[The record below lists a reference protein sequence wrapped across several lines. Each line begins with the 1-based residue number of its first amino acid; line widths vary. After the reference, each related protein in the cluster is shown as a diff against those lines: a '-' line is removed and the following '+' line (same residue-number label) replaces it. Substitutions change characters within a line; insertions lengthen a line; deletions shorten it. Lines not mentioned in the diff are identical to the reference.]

1 MTADGQCWELPMSG
15 RAISATA
22 SGLWPTPTCPNG
34 GRSVAHVTDWRSPRT
49 AYSASGK
56 KVQVDLA
63 QAVKRWSTP
72 VADDTGHRASKYA
85 QGGTALST
93 QAGGALNPTWVE
105 WLMGWPLGWT
115 DLEPLATAKYPSAP
129 PPRGGCSVQ
138 ATIPEIPCA
147 A

>member
-1 MTADGQCWELPMSG
+1 VSARAKWPTPMSG
-15 RAISATA
+15 KSQISGQFRRDMAKA
-22 SGLWPTPTCPNG
+22 MQQWPTPTVNG
-34 GRSVAHVTDWRSPRT
+34 NTNRLARAKRAAMACARRSWTGRGV
-49 AYSASGK
+49 SG
-56 KVQVDLA
+56 
-63 QAVKRWSTP
+63 P
-72 VADDTGHRASKYA
+72 
-85 QGGTALST
+85 
-93 QAGGALNPTWVE
+93 LNPTWVE

>member
-1 MTADGQCWELPMSG
+1 VSARAKWPTPMSG
-15 RAISATA
+15 KSQISGQFRRDMAKA
-22 SGLWPTPTCPNG
+22 MQQWPTPTVNG
-34 GRSVAHVTDWRSPRT
+34 NTNRPGASETSGYGLRSAVVDWT
-49 AYSASGK
+49 GVSG
-56 KVQVDLA
+56 
-63 QAVKRWSTP
+63 P
-72 VADDTGHRASKYA
+72 
-85 QGGTALST
+85 
-93 QAGGALNPTWVE
+93 LNPTWVE

>member
-1 MTADGQCWELPMSG
+1 VADADVREVADQ
-15 RAISATA
+15 RAIPARHGEGHA
-22 SGLWPTPTCPNG
+22 
-34 GRSVAHVTDWRSPRT
+34 A
-49 AYSASGK
+49 
-56 KVQVDLA
+56 
-63 QAVKRWSTP
+63 
-72 VADDTGHRASKYA
+72 VADAHRQREHEPPGASETSGYGLRSAVVDWTGVS
-85 QGGTALST
+85 GP
-93 QAGGALNPTWVE
+93 LNPTWVE